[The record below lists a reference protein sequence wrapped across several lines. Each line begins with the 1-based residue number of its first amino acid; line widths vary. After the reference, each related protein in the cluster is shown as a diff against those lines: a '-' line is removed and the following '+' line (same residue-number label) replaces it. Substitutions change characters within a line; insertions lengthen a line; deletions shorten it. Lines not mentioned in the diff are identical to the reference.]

1 MKKIF
6 YLGIIT
12 VFSALNANT
21 FDNLMSQ
28 SIDKFNKPSP
38 GLIKPVDRP
47 VPPKGSSNF
56 EPRKNSILKDIT
68 YFKKLTQMK
77 FVILMELEKCT
88 EKSTNENDFNQCKSK
103 YDSQL
108 KEFGIDYP
116 GELPKEINNDNNDN
130 NDFSSDDLD
139 LY

>member
-1 MKKIF
+1 MKKIL

-21 FDNLMSQ
+21 FDNLMSK

-38 GLIKPVDRP
+38 ALTKPVEIP

-56 EPRKNSILKDIT
+56 EPRKNSILKDIN

-88 EKSTNENDFNQCKSK
+88 EKSLNENDFNECKSK

-116 GELPKEINNDNNDN
+116 GELPKETNNDN
-130 NDFSSDDLD
+130 NDFSFDDSD